1 MFRLGMS
8 SKRAWRPL
16 MGVLVAYAVAIQS
29 LLITLGEFAPP
40 AHVNAG
46 PSTFELCH
54 YDGQE
59 NFQGA
64 PELPA
69 GNPDHTGCTL
79 CILCL
84 AGSYHAVIGASPAI
98 SNLTEVE
105 IVVARS
111 LAGRQPL
118 PRARAHSIA
127 SPRGPPLGA

>member
-1 MFRLGMS
+1 MFRLSMS
-8 SKRAWRPL
+8 YKRAWRPL
-16 MGVLVAYAVAIQS
+16 MGVLVAYAVAVQS

-40 AHVNAG
+40 VHVNAG

-54 YDGQE
+54 YNGQE

-111 LAGRQPL
+111 LAGKQQL

-127 SPRGPPLGA
+127 SPRGPPIGA